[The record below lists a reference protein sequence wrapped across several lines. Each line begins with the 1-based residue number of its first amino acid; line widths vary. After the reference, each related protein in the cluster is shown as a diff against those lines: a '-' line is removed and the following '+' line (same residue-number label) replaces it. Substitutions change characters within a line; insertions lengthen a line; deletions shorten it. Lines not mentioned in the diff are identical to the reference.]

1 MFMSW
6 CRPSV
11 TPVIRSFQ
19 LESKATGVGNFEPRF
34 TDILDARVNESQY
47 NLSVEFN
54 QIVDSKRQSVESKVG
69 K

>member
-1 MFMSW
+1 M
-6 CRPSV
+6 
-11 TPVIRSFQ
+11 IRSFQ